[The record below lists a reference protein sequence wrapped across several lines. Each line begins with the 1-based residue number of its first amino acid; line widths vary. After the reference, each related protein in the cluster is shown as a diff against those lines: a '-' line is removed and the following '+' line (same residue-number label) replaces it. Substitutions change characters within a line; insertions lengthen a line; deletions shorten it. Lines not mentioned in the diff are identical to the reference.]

1 MRPEDFGPVPERSPI
16 RTQPI
21 TWLGDC
27 NRCGLCCT
35 VQVKGYGT
43 LVCEYLLAVR
53 SGGQIRPLGA
63 PDASVCGVYGRRVD
77 GMPIKMLDGTGTPR
91 MEGQCRKDHW
101 LEDERIIAR
110 GIGKGCSLRIAAPG
124 EVPDNVFMP
133 SGAGR

>member
-1 MRPEDFGPVPERSPI
+1 MRPEDFGPVPDQSPI

-21 TWLGDC
+21 TWLGTC
-27 NRCGLCCT
+27 NRCGLCCSME
-35 VQVKGYGT
+35 VKGYL
-43 LVCEYLLAVR
+43 LVCEHLRAVI
-53 SGGQIRPLGA
+53 SGGQTKPLGA
-63 PDASVCGVYGRRVD
+63 PEASRCGVYERRVD
-77 GMPIKMLDGTGTPR
+77 GMPIRLLDATGTPR

-133 SGAGR
+133 TGAGR